1 MSVDHDR
8 LHDAQEAGVAGR
20 HRAEVLPNHPSQQSL
35 EALAA
40 ARGRG
45 QDGTS

>member
-1 MSVDHDR
+1 MSLDHDR
-8 LHDAQEAGVAGR
+8 LHDVHEAGVAGR

-40 ARGRG
+40 ARRRR